1 MAGAGEGAALE
12 RDPDRDDIHLW
23 AEQQRRAAAERFLNL
38 PEDVREFLI
47 DLRSEDVAT
56 LREVI
61 RSWRAAATV
70 GTFGRRLLIWA
81 VGVVAAV
88 VAFWDNLGKIALWLR
103 GH

>member
-1 MAGAGEGAALE
+1 MADGGPSADE
-12 RDPDRDDIHLW
+12 IHAR

-38 PEDVREFLI
+38 PEDVREFLV

-70 GTFGRRLLIWA
+70 GEVGRRLLLWA
-81 VGVVAAV
+81 VGIVAAV
-88 VAFWDNLGKIALWLR
+88 VALWDNLGKIALWLR